1 MKDSVCIMILAA
13 GKGMRM
19 KSETP
24 KVFQLVAGLPILG
37 HIISSAKQS
46 CASQI
51 LVVLAPGA
59 NLSLLPE
66 NLRDVDCSF
75 QKNQNG
81 TGGAVIQ
88 TIDAVEAD
96 AFLVLYG
103 DTPLV
108 TSETLNSVISGFQ
121 NTKSDLAVLAIDVPG
136 DSAFGRL
143 LLDENGH
150 VKKISEA
157 CEKLDNCTTLCNV
170 GILIKKTVAEK
181 LLPLINENPI
191 KHELFFTDIVELA
204 YSNGYKTNCILTPK
218 EEMYGINTMSDLSKV
233 EGIFQN
239 RIRQKFM
246 ADGVK
251 LAAPETVFFS
261 YDTKIG
267 HDVVINPYV
276 IFGPGVEVK
285 PYTEINSFS
294 YIEGAVIDA
303 AKVGP
308 FSRLRPGAKIE
319 PGAKIGNF
327 VEIKNSTIN
336 ENSKVN
342 HLSYIGDSELG
353 RDVNIG
359 AGTITCNY
367 DGFKKYKTKIED
379 NVFIGS
385 NSCLVAPVKVSDS
398 AVVGAGS
405 VVTQDVEANAICVC
419 RSKQKNIRDAAIK
432 FRGKRKKC
440 VE

>member
-13 GKGMRM
+13 GKGTRM

-24 KVFQLVAGLPILG
+24 KVFQTIAGLPILG

-46 CASQI
+46 CASQ
-51 LVVLAPGA
+51 VLAVLASGA
-59 NLSLLPE
+59 DLSCLPE
-66 NLRDVDCSF
+66 NLRDVDCAF
-75 QKNQNG
+75 QKKQNG

-88 TIDAVEAD
+88 VIDAVKSD

-108 TSETLNSVISGFQ
+108 TSETLNSVISEFQ
-121 NTKSDLAVLAIDVPG
+121 KSKSDLSVLAIDVPET
-136 DSAFGRL
+136 SSFGRL
-143 LLDENGH
+143 LLDENRH

-157 CEKLDNCTTLCNV
+157 CEKSDNCTSLCNV
-170 GILIKKTVAEK
+170 GILVKKTVAEK
-181 LLPLINENPI
+181 LLPLIKENQI
-191 KHELFFTDIVELA
+191 KHEFFLTDIVELA
-204 YSNGYKTNCILTPK
+204 YSHGYQTNYILTPYD
-218 EEMYGINTMSDLSKV
+218 EMYGINTMADLAKV
-233 EGIFQN
+233 EDIFQN

-251 LAAPETVFFS
+251 LVAPETVFFS

-276 IFGPGVEVK
+276 IFGRGVEVK
-285 PYTEINSFS
+285 PYTEIDSFS
-294 YIEGAVIDA
+294 HIEGAVIDG

-319 PGAKIGNF
+319 SGAKIGNF

-353 RDVNIG
+353 KNVNVG

-367 DGFKKYKTKIED
+367 DGFRKYKTKIED

-385 NSCLVAPVKVSDS
+385 NSCLVAPVKVADS
-398 AVVGAGS
+398 SIVGAGS

-419 RSKQKNIRDAAIK
+419 RSDQKNIKDAAIK